1 MDELNAP
8 RTPASASV
16 DVDRYDAVLFDLDG
30 VLTST
35 ATLHT
40 ACWKRVF
47 DDFLASWELQTGEP
61 QPQFDPRADY
71 LRFVDGKPRA
81 AGVRDFLA
89 SRGIALPE
97 AEHDAEPGA
106 GSIQA
111 VANTKQVLVAHELD
125 AGNVEAFPGSVAWVR
140 ELHEDGLRT
149 AVVSSSEN
157 CRAVL
162 AAAGIDELF
171 EEVVDGTVA
180 RAMSLPGK
188 PAPDTFLEAASRLGV
203 EPGRAV
209 VVEDALVGVAAGRAG
224 GFGLVVGVARTAA
237 PADLSEHGADIV
249 VADLEEMLR

>member
-1 MDELNAP
+1 MPDTFRDA
-8 RTPASASV
+8 
-16 DVDRYDAVLFDLDG
+16 DAVLFDLDG

-35 ATLHT
+35 TALHT

-47 DDFLASWELQTGEP
+47 DDFLAAWGERTGGEQAP
-61 QPQFDPRADY
+61 FDPQADY

-89 SRGIALPE
+89 SRGIELPE
-97 AEHDAEPGA
+97 AEHDAAPGA

-111 VANTKQVLVAHELD
+111 VANSKQVLVAHELD
-125 AGNVEAFPGSVAWVR
+125 AGNVAAFPGSVAWVR
-140 ELHEDGLRT
+140 TLHADGLRT

-162 AAAGIDELF
+162 RAAGIEDLF
-171 EEVVDGTVA
+171 EHVVDGTVA
-180 RAMSLPGK
+180 RELSLPGK

-209 VVEDALVGVAAGRAG
+209 VVEDALAGVAAGRAG

-237 PADLSEHGADIV
+237 RGDLEANGADIV
-249 VADLEEMLR
+249 VGDLEEMLA